1 MNENKFGKKEL
12 SETKIE
18 QLNKMPIIEVSIKK
32 SVDGKYVIHKT
43 TITDIRPAKYYEELV
58 KQER

>member
-1 MNENKFGKKEL
+1 MEPNKFGKKEL

-32 SVDGKYVIHKT
+32 SVDGRYVIHKT
-43 TITDIRPAKYYEELV
+43 TITDIRPIKYFEELL
-58 KQER
+58 KRQ

>member
-18 QLNKMPIIEVSIKK
+18 QLNKMPIIECSLTK
-32 SVDGKYVIHKT
+32 SVDGKFFIHKT
-43 TITDIRPAKYYEELV
+43 VITDIRPASYYNKLV
-58 KQER
+58 ERDA